1 MNNFQF
7 YAGNHISGT
16 AEAESPNSEYMYRIY
31 QVLALGYQITP
42 SGRVHYYCTNDRLPT
57 NAMCSE
63 SHSCN
68 GTITG
73 NRMWSIEW
81 HQCQCP

>member
-42 SGRVHYYCTNDRLPT
+42 QWASSG
-57 NAMCSE
+57 
-63 SHSCN
+63 SHDPFS
-68 GTITG
+68 
-73 NRMWSIEW
+73 
-81 HQCQCP
+81 